1 MTSQHRGAAAP
12 AACAR
17 GARTRLEQRD
27 ARSSLGNHG
36 RVRMRLRVGQHAA
49 SGPAGADPPAAER
62 RKGRT
67 AGGGLGHEP
76 WARQGRPPWGACA
89 RSRAQR
95 CHTCCSLVPERRAAR
110 CGGVP
115 ATGGAVPGGLAAGA
129 RRAARGGIKM
139 AATNARA
146 RRAQEGGGCGS
157 ERIGREQT
165 LSSASFCAA
174 AIDEVRDL

>member
-1 MTSQHRGAAAP
+1 MTSQRRGAAAP

-49 SGPAGADPPAAER
+49 SGPAGADTPAARR
-62 RKGRT
+62 RKGRA

-76 WARQGRPPWGACA
+76 WAHQGRPPWGACA
-89 RSRAQR
+89 HSRAQR
-95 CHTCCSLVPERRAAR
+95 CHTCCSPAPERRAAR

-115 ATGGAVPGGLAAGA
+115 AAGGAVPGGLAAGA
-129 RRAARGGIKM
+129 RRAARGGIKNGSDEREG
-139 AATNARA
+139 AEGSGGRGLRQRTNWQGADLIVCFLLCCCH
-146 RRAQEGGGCGS
+146 RRS
-157 ERIGREQT
+157 
-165 LSSASFCAA
+165 
-174 AIDEVRDL
+174 